1 MAVELSLEGQANHAI
16 FMHQVAHMSPDQM
29 RQMLGTVH
37 YSYLAHREYLG
48 QVMRADLGIE
58 AVPIGELD

>member
-1 MAVELSLEGQANHAI
+1 MELSLEGQFAHAA
-16 FMHQVAHMSPDQM
+16 FLTQVEQMSPDQL

-48 QVMRADLGIE
+48 HVMRSNLGIE
-58 AVPIGELD
+58 AVPVGELD